1 MSASRYFTC
10 PFCSKHATVRDED
23 IVEGTKDFT
32 IMEPVDGYTRFRW
45 RYVVCPNHECRK
57 ILLDVQ
63 LVKIQY
69 ERLSHE
75 WIEGETVK
83 TWSLIPQSGARVFP
97 SYVPQAIISDYN
109 EACAIAHLSPKA
121 SSTLA
126 RRCLQGII
134 RDYWGVRA
142 KSGRLK
148 DEIDEIKER
157 TDSLTWDAINVVRT
171 VGNIG
176 AHMEKDIDLI
186 VDVEPDEAKLLIGL
200 IETLLQ
206 DWYITRE
213 EKRNRLESI
222 KKLGEAKA
230 KDRKGG

>member
-1 MSASRYFTC
+1 MSESRYFTC
-10 PFCSKHATVRDED
+10 PYCNKHATVRNED
-23 IVEGTKDFT
+23 IVAGSKDFT
-32 IMEPVDGYTRFRW
+32 IMDPVDGHTRFQW

-63 LVKIQY
+63 LVKIHY
-69 ERLSHE
+69 EKESYS
-75 WIEGETVK
+75 WVEGETVK
-83 TWSLIPQSGARVFP
+83 EWSLIPQSGAKVFP
-97 SYVPQAIISDYN
+97 PYIPQAIIYDYN
-109 EACAIAHLSPKA
+109 EACAIADLSPKA
-121 SSTLA
+121 SATLA

-134 RDYWGVRA
+134 RNYWGVKA

-148 DEIDEIKER
+148 DEIDEIKDR
-157 TDSLTWDAINVVRT
+157 TDSLTWDAIDVVRT

-176 AHMEKDIDLI
+176 AHMEKDIGLI
-186 VDVEPDEAKLLIGL
+186 VDVEPGEAKLLIGL

-206 DWYITRE
+206 DWYINRE

-222 KKLGEAKA
+222 KRLGEAKA